1 MKKFFTII
9 ALAILILVSFVAI
22 AVSFSDLS
30 KNEEQNKALATQIKQ
45 NVELKEKLSNIE
57 YIIEAYGKKT
67 NELNK
72 INERLGIEE
81 ARLQDEETE
90 LEKIKEERDKEGADI
105 KKKEEKL
112 EKEYKRL
119 KEVDKSLND
128 AEKQLSA
135 DEMAWK
141 KENENASD
149 ERDPNIPDTN
159 GQPQGKSG
167 GNTPPKKTEED
178 KQKELKALRT
188 RRANLNIAKTK
199 QENAWKTYQ
208 KDVKELENSKQQ
220 HEIKENNYNIRQK
233 RYETDCLAF
242 NQNNDT
248 FEAEQ
253 SKHDGRS
260 VEIQKLREKKAEI
273 KQKISSFEKENPD
286 IEAKYQELEKTK
298 TYSIMIVAIFSF
310 LVLALVIIL
319 IFMLVFRG
327 ENKRAKA
334 SNEVTKKVEP
344 KLDTHGIDLNTS
356 TGCIHKPNETEN
368 KLSRN
373 NQNTLIDN
381 ISQINAN
388 LEKGLNQL
396 KNENAYL
403 KERLEK
409 LESENAEL
417 KETLKETLKKLEE
430 NKLYGQTTT
439 QHPKD
444 KNTPPED
451 ALIDEYSDSS
461 EREKYKF
468 EGKIY
473 LNINKDYKQGRME
486 NHDGINSI
494 FSKSEFSTGSLFI
507 LIKNKLYF
515 NFYRYNEDKPLPNS
529 ENESVIMGEIFDF
542 KKDMYGRIK
551 WCSPAIVE
559 FENGNYVVKHKGS
572 VCIEK

>member
-9 ALAILILVSFVAI
+9 ALAILILVSFVSI

-45 NVELKEKLSNIE
+45 NVELKEKLSKIE
-57 YIIEAYGKKT
+57 YIIEVYDKKT

-72 INERLGIEE
+72 ISERLGIEE

-90 LEKIKEERDKEGADI
+90 LKKIKEELDKEGVDI

-119 KEVDKSLND
+119 IEVDKSLND

-135 DEMAWK
+135 DETAWK

-149 ERDPNIPDTN
+149 EQNSNVLDASGQTP
-159 GQPQGKSG
+159 QPQGKSG
-167 GNTPPKKTEED
+167 GNTPPKKTED
-178 KQKELKALRT
+178 AKQKELRN
-188 RRANLNIAKTK
+188 RRNRLDAAKTK

-208 KDVKELENSKQQ
+208 KDVKDLENSKQEQ
-220 HEIKENNYNIRQK
+220 EIKENSYNIRHTK
-233 RYETDCLAF
+233 YGNDCLEL
-242 NQNNDT
+242 NQNSDT

-260 VEIQKLREKKAEI
+260 VEIQKLREEKAEI
-273 KQKISSFEKENPD
+273 ENKISSFEKENPD

-298 TYSIMIVAIFSF
+298 TYSIMIVFIFSF
-310 LVLALVIIL
+310 LLITLIIIL
-319 IFMLVFRG
+319 IFILIFKG
-327 ENKRAKA
+327 GNKRVKA

-417 KETLKETLKKLEE
+417 KETLKKLEE
-430 NKLYGQTTT
+430 NKLYGQTTI

-529 ENESVIMGEIFDF
+529 ENESVIMWEIFDF

>member
-1 MKKFFTII
+1 MKKIFITIV
-9 ALAILILVSFVAI
+9 LGILIVVSLVAI

-45 NVELKEKLSNIE
+45 NVELKERLVEIE
-57 YIIEAYGKKT
+57 HTIVAYDEKT

-81 ARLQDEETE
+81 ARLQGEETE
-90 LEKIKEERDKEGADI
+90 LEKIKEELDKDSADIDSEEKKLNKEFLRLKDVGENLTKI
-105 KKKEEKL
+105 KKKLDDDERKWKEKNESPVKNPTGEQPSGDQSTGTS
-112 EKEYKRL
+112 EKE
-119 KEVDKSLND
+119 
-128 AEKQLSA
+128 
-135 DEMAWK
+135 EM
-141 KENENASD
+141 
-149 ERDPNIPDTN
+149 P
-159 GQPQGKSG
+159 
-167 GNTPPKKTEED
+167 
-178 KQKELKALRT
+178 KELKDRKAQF
-188 RRANLNIAKTK
+188 NKDNDKYKNDVEKYK
-199 QENAWKTYQ
+199 QDRQ
-208 KDVKELENSKQQ
+208 DLQNSKDKYQT
-220 HEIKENNYNIRQK
+220 KMDNYDERLG
-233 RYETDCLAF
+233 RYNDDCLAF
-242 NQNNDT
+242 NPEKRT
-248 FEAEQ
+248 FDAEN
-253 SKHDGRS
+253 SEHNG
-260 VEIQKLREKKAEI
+260 KADEI
-273 KQKISSFEKENPD
+273 KKLKNEKLEVENKISSFEKENPD

-310 LVLALVIIL
+310 LVLALVILL

-327 ENKRAKA
+327 ENKRVKA
-334 SNEVTKKVEP
+334 SKEVTKKVEP

-356 TGCIHKPNETEN
+356 TGRIHKPNETEN

-417 KETLKETLKKLEE
+417 KEKLKKLEE
-430 NKLYGQTTT
+430 NKLYGQTTI

>member
-1 MKKFFTII
+1 MKKIFKII
-9 ALAILILVSFVAI
+9 ALLILILVSLVAI

-45 NVELKEKLSNIE
+45 NVELKEKLSKIE
-57 YIIEAYGKKT
+57 YIIEVYGKKT

-72 INERLGIEE
+72 ISERLGIEE
-81 ARLQDEETE
+81 ARLQDEKTE
-90 LEKIKEERDKEGADI
+90 LKKIKEELDKDSADI
-105 KKKEEKL
+105 DSKEKKLNKEILRLKDVGESLTKTKKKLDDDERKWKEKNKL
-112 EKEYKRL
+112 SVKNPTGDQPTGDQSTGDQSTGTSEKE
-119 KEVDKSLND
+119 
-128 AEKQLSA
+128 
-135 DEMAWK
+135 EM
-141 KENENASD
+141 
-149 ERDPNIPDTN
+149 P
-159 GQPQGKSG
+159 
-167 GNTPPKKTEED
+167 
-178 KQKELKALRT
+178 KELKDRKAQFNKDNDKYKNDFEKYEQGKQ
-188 RRANLNIAKTK
+188 NLQNSRDEYQTK
-199 QENAWKTYQ
+199 M
-208 KDVKELENSKQQ
+208 D
-220 HEIKENNYNIRQK
+220 NYNERLR
-233 RYETDCLAF
+233 RYNDDCLAF
-242 NQNNDT
+242 NQEKSSFD
-248 FEAEQ
+248 AEN
-253 SKHDGRS
+253 SEHNG
-260 VEIQKLREKKAEI
+260 KAYEI
-273 KQKISSFEKENPD
+273 KKLKNEKLEIEQKISSFEKENPD

-298 TYSIMIVAIFSF
+298 SYLTMIVAIFSF
-310 LVLALVIIL
+310 LVLALVILL

-327 ENKRAKA
+327 ENKRVKA

-344 KLDTHGIDLNTS
+344 KLDTHGTDLNTS
-356 TGCIHKPNETEN
+356 TGRINKPNETEN

-388 LEKGLNQL
+388 LEKRLNQL

-403 KERLEK
+403 KEKLEK
-409 LESENAEL
+409 LESENAE
-417 KETLKETLKKLEE
+417 LKETLKKLEE

-515 NFYRYNEDKPLPNS
+515 NFYRYNEDKPLPDS

>member
-1 MKKFFTII
+1 MKKFFIII
-9 ALAILILVSFVAI
+9 ALLILILVSFVAI

-45 NVELKEKLSNIE
+45 NVELKERLVEIE
-57 YIIEAYGKKT
+57 HTIVAYDEKT

-72 INERLGIEE
+72 ISERLGIEE
-81 ARLQDEETE
+81 ARLQDEKTE
-90 LEKIKEERDKEGADI
+90 LNKIKEELDKDSEGIDSEEKKLNKEFLRLQKVKGNLIQTKKKLDDDERKWKEKNKLSVKNPTGDQPTGDQSTGTSEKEEMPKELKDRKAQFNKDNDKYKNDFEKYEQGKQNLQNSKDKYQTKMDDYNERIRRYNDDCLEFNPKKKTFDAENSEHNGKADEI
-105 KKKEEKL
+105 KKLKNEKL
-112 EKEYKRL
+112 E
-119 KEVDKSLND
+119 V
-128 AEKQLSA
+128 
-135 DEMAWK
+135 
-141 KENENASD
+141 EN
-149 ERDPNIPDTN
+149 
-159 GQPQGKSG
+159 
-167 GNTPPKKTEED
+167 
-178 KQKELKALRT
+178 
-188 RRANLNIAKTK
+188 
-199 QENAWKTYQ
+199 
-208 KDVKELENSKQQ
+208 
-220 HEIKENNYNIRQK
+220 
-233 RYETDCLAF
+233 
-242 NQNNDT
+242 
-248 FEAEQ
+248 
-253 SKHDGRS
+253 
-260 VEIQKLREKKAEI
+260 
-273 KQKISSFEKENPD
+273 KISSFEKENPD
-286 IEAKYQELEKTK
+286 IEAKYQEFEKTK

-310 LVLALVIIL
+310 LVLALVVIL

-327 ENKRAKA
+327 ENKRVKA
-334 SNEVTKKVEP
+334 SKEVTKKVEP
-344 KLDTHGIDLNTS
+344 KLDTHGTDLNTS
-356 TGCIHKPNETEN
+356 TGRINKPNETEN

-388 LEKGLNQL
+388 LEKRLNQL

-403 KERLEK
+403 KEKLEK

-417 KETLKETLKKLEE
+417 KETLKKLEE
-430 NKLYGQTTT
+430 NKLYGQATT

>member
-9 ALAILILVSFVAI
+9 ALLILILVSLVAI

-45 NVELKEKLSNIE
+45 NVELKEKLSKIE
-57 YIIEAYGKKT
+57 YIIEAYDKKT

-72 INERLGIEE
+72 ISERLGIEE

-90 LEKIKEERDKEGADI
+90 LKKIKEELDKDSADIDSKEKKLNKEILRLKDVGENLTKI
-105 KKKEEKL
+105 KKKLDDDERKWKEKNESSVKNPTGEQL
-112 EKEYKRL
+112 SGDQSTGTSEKE
-119 KEVDKSLND
+119 
-128 AEKQLSA
+128 
-135 DEMAWK
+135 EM
-141 KENENASD
+141 
-149 ERDPNIPDTN
+149 P
-159 GQPQGKSG
+159 
-167 GNTPPKKTEED
+167 
-178 KQKELKALRT
+178 KELKDRKAQFNKDNDKYKNEVEKCKQDRQDLQNSRDEYQ
-188 RRANLNIAKTK
+188 TK
-199 QENAWKTYQ
+199 M
-208 KDVKELENSKQQ
+208 D
-220 HEIKENNYNIRQK
+220 NYNERLR
-233 RYETDCLAF
+233 RYNDDCLEL
-242 NQNNDT
+242 NQNSDT

-260 VEIQKLREKKAEI
+260 VEIQKLREEKAEI
-273 KQKISSFEKENPD
+273 ENKISSFEKENPD

-298 TYSIMIVAIFSF
+298 TYSIMIVFIFSF
-310 LVLALVIIL
+310 LLITLIIIL
-319 IFMLVFRG
+319 IFILIFKG
-327 ENKRAKA
+327 GNKRQRPKKEGAINNGPKQNTHEV
-334 SNEVTKKVEP
+334 NESPSKDHT
-344 KLDTHGIDLNTS
+344 
-356 TGCIHKPNETEN
+356 CKPNETEN

-388 LEKGLNQL
+388 LERGLNQL